1 MVIEY
6 VVSVNDDQIPRDH
19 MAAVEELPVSVSL
32 VEDKQDRAF
41 ATVDGPRYRRGAF
54 PQLKVP
60 FIHDRAA

>member
-6 VVSVNDDQIPRDH
+6 VVSVNDDQITRDH
-19 MAAVEELPVSVSL
+19 ITAVEELPVSVS

-41 ATVDGPRYRRGAF
+41 AAVDGSRYRRGAF
-54 PQLKVP
+54 PELKVP